1 MTCESLKRGR
11 GELKSSFPFFLFQIS
26 YLLLNFLIIL
36 SNAKV
41 SKNKYA
47 VEKEKREWWISGWE
61 KEFKCKLWKKAGKEN
76 GITTGLPPGESFTF
90 IVREQDCL
98 HTFED

>member
-1 MTCESLKRGR
+1 
-11 GELKSSFPFFLFQIS
+11 
-26 YLLLNFLIIL
+26 LNIFIL

-47 VEKEKREWWISGWE
+47 MEKEKRKW
-61 KEFKCKLWKKAGKEN
+61 WKKGGKEN
-76 GITTGLPPGESFTF
+76 GITIDLPPSESFTF